1 MALKIN
7 GEVVPEQA
15 ILVELRRLM
24 HFYSEHMPR
33 AALGKQM
40 PVLLAQAREQVIG
53 AKLLLLEA
61 RRRGIAVPD
70 AEIDARVREMAKQS
84 GGDDKLQALLRRQNL
99 TVEALRTGIRDGR
112 TIDRFVARI
121 IEHIEAPEDA
131 QVREYYEN
139 NPGAFS
145 VPGRAQV
152 RHILLKPA
160 DATPAAREATFARL
174 DQLKRQCREGADF
187 AELAAAHSE
196 CPSGRKTGGSLG
208 WITRGVTLPE
218 FDQVLFGMKVGD
230 VSDVF
235 QTPLGCHIIQKTAEE
250 PGESTTF
257 DDVREKI
264 VDLLTHQARGRAITR
279 VVNELKKKATI
290 EDDGP
295 LSQSTMDAVLDS
307 FLDSPGAPC

>member
-1 MALKIN
+1 MTLKIN
-7 GEVVPEQA
+7 GEIVPEQA

-24 HFYSEHMPR
+24 QFYSQHMSR

-40 PVLLAQAREQVIG
+40 PALLAQAREQVIG

-70 AEIDARVREMAKQS
+70 AEVDARVREMVKE
-84 GGDDKLQALLRRQNL
+84 GGGEEKFRALLKRQNFSE
-99 TVEALRTGIRDGR
+99 EALRAGIRDGR
-112 TIDRFVARI
+112 AIDRFVARI
-121 IEHIEAPEDA
+121 VEHVEAPDDE
-131 QVREYYEN
+131 QIREFYEK
-139 NPGAFS
+139 NPEAFS
-145 VPGRAQV
+145 TAPRAQV

-160 DATPAAREATFARL
+160 DSTPAARDAAFARL
-174 DQLKRQCREGADF
+174 DQLKKQCREGADF

-218 FDQVLFGMKVGD
+218 FDGVLFALKVGE
-230 VSDVF
+230 VSDAF

-250 PGESTTF
+250 PGEATSF
-257 DDVREKI
+257 EDARARI
-264 VDLLTHQARGRAITR
+264 VDLLVHQARGRAITR
-279 VVNELKKKATI
+279 VVNELKKRAAI

-307 FLDSPGAPC
+307 FLDSPGKPC